1 MKGKEKMTSDE
12 DITTVSDDT
21 LRSGTSGVSPDEI
34 IPLTVLSEGLT
45 DVGKKRLH
53 NEDSFYASDD
63 QCLWFVADGMGGHNA
78 GDFASQSLVN
88 DAEAFFTGSDLIEE
102 SAKNIEEIIQQ
113 TNLNLIKKA
122 ESIANETVIGATI
135 ALLISKD
142 NQGIILWAGDSRIY
156 RLRSGNIEQLSTDH
170 SLVNDMIEQN
180 MIKPEEAGTHPE
192 KNKITRAVGYDKD
205 LVLDYRKLSILPGD
219 RYILCSDGLS
229 KELSDDEILS
239 IASSGSTAVTN
250 QTLMQQALEKGGRDN
265 VTSITIDFFKG

>member
-1 MKGKEKMTSDE
+1 MTSDE
-12 DITTVSDDT
+12 DITTVNADTVRSRIDDASLGET
-21 LRSGTSGVSPDEI
+21 

-63 QCLWFVADGMGGHNA
+63 KCLWFVADGMGGHNA

-88 DAEAFFTGSDLIEE
+88 DAEAFFTASDSIEE
-102 SAKNIEEIIQQ
+102 SAKNIEDIIQQ

-122 ESIANETVIGATI
+122 ETIANNTVIGATI

-142 NQGIILWAGDSRIY
+142 NQGIALWAGDSRIY

-180 MIKPEEAGTHPE
+180 MIKPEEAENHPE
-192 KNKITRAVGYDKD
+192 KNKITRAVGYDRD
-205 LVLDYRKLSILPGD
+205 LILDYRKLSILPGD

-250 QTLMQQALEKGGRDN
+250 QKLMQQALDKGGHDN
-265 VTSITIDFFKG
+265 ITTITIDFFKG

>member
-1 MKGKEKMTSDE
+1 MTSDE
-12 DITTVSDDT
+12 DITTVKGDT
-21 LRSGTSGVSPDEI
+21 VRSRTDNASLDEI
-34 IPLTVLSEGLT
+34 IPLTVLSEGQT

-63 QCLWFVADGMGGHNA
+63 KCLWFVADGMGGHNA
-78 GDFASQSLVN
+78 GDFASQSLVK
-88 DAEAFFTGSDLIEE
+88 DAEAFFTASDSIEE
-102 SAKNIEEIIQQ
+102 SAKNIEDIIQQ

-122 ESIANETVIGATI
+122 EAIANDTVIGATI

-142 NQGIILWAGDSRIY
+142 NQGIALWAGDSRIY

-170 SLVNDMIEQN
+170 SLVNDMIELN
-180 MIKPEEAGTHPE
+180 MIKPEEAENHPE
-192 KNKITRAVGYDKD
+192 KNKITRAVGYDRD
-205 LVLDYRKLSILPGD
+205 LILDYRKLSILPGD

-250 QTLMQQALEKGGRDN
+250 QKLMQQALDKGGRDN
-265 VTSITIDFFKG
+265 ITTITIDFFKG

>member
-1 MKGKEKMTSDE
+1 MTSDE
-12 DITTVSDDT
+12 DITTVNADTVRSRTDDASLGET
-21 LRSGTSGVSPDEI
+21 

-63 QCLWFVADGMGGHNA
+63 KYLWFVADGMGGHNA

-88 DAEAFFTGSDLIEE
+88 DAEAFFTASDSIEE
-102 SAKNIEEIIQQ
+102 SAKNIEDIIQQ

-122 ESIANETVIGATI
+122 ETIANNTVIGATI

-142 NQGIILWAGDSRIY
+142 NQGIALWAGDSRIY

-180 MIKPEEAGTHPE
+180 MIKPEEAENHPE
-192 KNKITRAVGYDKD
+192 KNKITRAVGYDRD
-205 LVLDYRKLSILPGD
+205 LILDYRKLSILPGD

-250 QTLMQQALEKGGRDN
+250 QKLMQQALDKGGHDN
-265 VTSITIDFFKG
+265 ITTITIDFFKG